1 MNWRQVVSVWL
12 VYGGVWMLGMLGLFA
27 YSKLSA
33 SDFPASV
40 TRTDDDSRRAMT
52 HHGRG
57 RVQHP
62 GKPTREGRGNDH
74 IP

>member
-12 VYGGVWMLGMLGLFA
+12 VYGGVWILGMLGLFA

-52 HHGRG
+52 HHAGVEFSAPGNRRG
-57 RVQHP
+57 
-62 GKPTREGRGNDH
+62 GDRGNDH